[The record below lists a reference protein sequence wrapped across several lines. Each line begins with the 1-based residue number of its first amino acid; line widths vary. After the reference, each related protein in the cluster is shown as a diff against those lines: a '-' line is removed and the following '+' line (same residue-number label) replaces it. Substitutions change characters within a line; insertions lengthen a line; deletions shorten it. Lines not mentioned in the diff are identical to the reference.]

1 MRRTFIPFYIL
12 AAVLSLAVLTMPVLA
27 YSADAVRYYE
37 EGNAL
42 FAAKNYPG
50 AIAAYENATIL
61 EPGYYEAWNAEA
73 DALNKNK
80 QYNNALIASDKA
92 IALNPQYLQGWLNRG
107 TILYML
113 GRYEDEQKAYDT
125 AIAIDPSNTSA
136 WFFKG
141 FSLGGMKKYDE
152 AIAAFDK
159 VKSLDPTYPRLDYY
173 RQMAVQMR
181 DDESPFKMS
190 NIFYVVVIAVAVI
203 GAIVWYRAVRKE
215 Y

>member
-1 MRRTFIPFYIL
+1 MRRNFLPFLMLAGIL
-12 AAVLSLAVLTMPVLA
+12 CLALTSMPVLA
-27 YSADAVRYYE
+27 YSADAIRYYDQ
-37 EGNAL
+37 GNAL
-42 FAAKNYPG
+42 VKVKDYPG
-50 AIAAYENATIL
+50 AIAAFDNATSR
-61 EPGYYEAWNAEA
+61 EPGYVEAWNAKA

-80 QYNNALIASDKA
+80 QHNLALIASDTV
-92 IALNPQYLQGWLNRG
+92 ISLNPQYVQGWLNRG

-125 AIAIDPSNTSA
+125 AIAIEPTNTTA

-159 VKSLDPTYPRLDYY
+159 VKSLDPSYPRLDYY

-181 DDESPFKMS
+181 DDESPFSTK
-190 NIFYVVVIAVAVI
+190 NLFYIIGAAVVII
-203 GAIVWYRAVRKE
+203 GAAVWYLAVRKQ

>member
-1 MRRTFIPFYIL
+1 MRRKNLPFILLAGIL
-12 AAVLSLAVLTMPVLA
+12 GLAIISMPVLA
-27 YSADAVRYYE
+27 YSADAVRYYD

-42 FAAKNYPG
+42 FKTKDYAG
-50 AIAAYENATIL
+50 AIAAYGNATAL
-61 EPGYYEAWNAEA
+61 EPGYYEAWNALA

-92 IALNPQYLQGWLNRG
+92 ISLNPQYLQGWLNRG

-113 GRYEDEQKAYDT
+113 GQYEDEQKAYDT
-125 AIAIDPSNTSA
+125 AITIDPSNTSA

-141 FSLGGMKKYDE
+141 FSLAGMKKYDE

-159 VKSLDPTYPRLDYY
+159 VKSLDPSYPRLDYY

-181 DDESPFKMS
+181 DDESPFRAA
-190 NIFYVVVIAVAVI
+190 NIFYVVVIAVIVI
-203 GAIVWYRAVRKE
+203 GAVVWYRAVKKE